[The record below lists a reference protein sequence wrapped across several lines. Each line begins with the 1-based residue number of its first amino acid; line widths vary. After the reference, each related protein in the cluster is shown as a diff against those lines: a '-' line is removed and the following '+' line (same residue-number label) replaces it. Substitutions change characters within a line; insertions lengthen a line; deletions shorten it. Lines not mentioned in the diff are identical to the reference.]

1 MIEIRSLRKKDN
13 LDDLISLSREFF
25 EEYECYH
32 ENLFRIDELRE
43 GDIVGYFSQWL
54 ANDDGETFVALSAGR
69 IVGYITVYVQTR
81 PDYWKTKKVGTI
93 SGLMVQKAYRR
104 RGVARRLLAQA
115 RAFFEQ
121 RTVSY
126 FTVYTAVGNQGA
138 IEFYAQSGLEP
149 LYTTM
154 VGKASSETG

>member
-1 MIEIRSLRKKDN
+1 MIEIRSLQKDDN

-25 EEYECYH
+25 QEYESHH
-32 ENLFRIDELRE
+32 EDFFRIDELGE
-43 GDIVGYFSQWL
+43 DDIVGYFSQWID
-54 ANDDGETFVALSAGR
+54 NDDGETFMALTEGR
-69 IVGYITVYVQTR
+69 VIGYITVYVQIQS
-81 PDYWKTKKVGTI
+81 DYWKVKKVGAI
-93 SGLMVQKAYRR
+93 SGLMVQRAYRR

-121 RTVSY
+121 RAVNC

-154 VGKASSETG
+154 VGKAKGETG

>member
-1 MIEIRSLRKKDN
+1 MIEIRSLRKEDN

-25 EEYECYH
+25 EEYESHH
-32 ENLFRIDELRE
+32 EDFFRIDELRE

-54 ANDDGETFVALSAGR
+54 DNDDGETFIALSAGK
-69 IVGYITVYVQTR
+69 IVGYITVYVQTQ
-81 PDYWKTKKVGTI
+81 PDYWKIKRLGTI

-115 RAFFEQ
+115 RAFFAQ
-121 RTVSY
+121 RAVSY

-138 IEFYAQSGLEP
+138 IEFYAKSGLQP

-154 VGKASSETG
+154 VGKASSEIS